1 MRFLIFLA
9 IITYALTFNAN
20 ANTNPSLIAD
30 VITVSEDGNVINAKG
45 NVNISFENQ
54 SLKASMISYN
64 KLTGKI
70 NALGPIILDDGEQTI
85 ILADEAILDKNF
97 NNAVLKRVRFI
108 LSRSLEISS
117 AKVIRENS
125 RFNSFYET
133 IASTC
138 MICKKNKTPLWEI
151 KITKNCT

>member
-1 MRFLIFLA
+1 M
-9 IITYALTFNAN
+9 
-20 ANTNPSLIAD
+20 IAD
-30 VITVSEDGNVINAKG
+30 IITVSEDGNVINAKG

-70 NALGPIILDDGEQTI
+70 NALGPIILDDGDQTI

-125 RFNSFYET
+125 RFNNFYET

-138 MICKKNKTPLWEI
+138 MICKKNK
-151 KITKNCT
+151 

>member
-1 MRFLIFLA
+1 MRFFIIFA
-9 IITYALTFNAN
+9 ILTYAITFNAN

-45 NVNISFENQ
+45 NVNISFEDQ

-70 NALGPIILDDGEQTI
+70 IALGPIILDDGNQTV

-97 NNAVLKRVRFI
+97 NNAVLKRVKFV

-117 AKVIRENS
+117 TKVIRENS
-125 RFNSFYET
+125 RYNNFYET
-133 IASTC
+133 L
-138 MICKKNKTPLWEI
+138 NYVDL
-151 KITKNCT
+151 